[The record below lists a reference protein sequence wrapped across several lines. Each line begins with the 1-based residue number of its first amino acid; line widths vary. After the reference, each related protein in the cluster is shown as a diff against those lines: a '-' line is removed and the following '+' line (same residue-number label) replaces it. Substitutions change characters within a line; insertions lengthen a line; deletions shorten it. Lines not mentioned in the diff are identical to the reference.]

1 MANAIDAC
9 DEGGKLVIRTGESR
23 DFRHGRLGVRIVVA
37 DNGVGIAT
45 EDQAKVFT
53 PFFTTKKDV
62 GTGLGLWVSGELL
75 EKRGGACGSA
85 AEGPRLR
92 ERS

>member
-45 EDQAKVFT
+45 EDQAKVFEAA
-53 PFFTTKKDV
+53 
-62 GTGLGLWVSGELL
+62 GTVKFSSQDQRFLKALKIAIDE
-75 EKRGGACGSA
+75 
-85 AEGPRLR
+85 
-92 ERS
+92 